1 MKNNVS
7 LIYNLC
13 LLVGDS
19 LALVAAFTA
28 AYILR
33 VKLAVGLNIAPL
45 GPTSGKTFIGVF
57 LLVLPFW
64 LLIFALLGLYN
75 HSIYEKRFVE
85 FGRLLVGS
93 FIGLLFVIFWNFIAT
108 EPIFPARLVPI
119 YGFAFGFVLLV
130 IFRNV
135 ARFVRSRLFSFEIGL
150 TKVLLVGNTR
160 VTQELLNWLA
170 DSRKS
175 GYRVVGVVGGRLG
188 IGSNHHVPLYR
199 GFDEFLKAQGSK
211 TELHGIIQTELYAD
225 EGRNAKILA
234 YAQENHISYRF
245 VPGNTELFVGNI
257 EVELF
262 RSSIPVL
269 HVHHTALFGW
279 GRVVKR
285 MFDLIAGGLA
295 LTIASPIMIILALI
309 IKITEPR
316 SPILFKPRRTG
327 RYGHNTA
334 IYKFRSMKQDYSD
347 MSPEEGFTKM
357 GKPELIKAYRNNGD
371 QLEND
376 PRVTAIGRLM
386 RRTSL
391 DELPQLINIVR
402 GDISL
407 VGPRALDPFELDQYS
422 KKNLILAVKTGLT
435 GLAQVSGRRDISF
448 EQRRKLDLYY
458 VQNWSFWMDLVILVK
473 TVRVVLGGR
482 GTN

>member
-13 LLVGDS
+13 LLAGDS

-28 AYILR
+28 AYVLR

-45 GPTSGKTFIGVF
+45 GPTSGKTFIGIF

-93 FIGLLFVIFWNFIAT
+93 FIGLLFVIFWNYYIADK
-108 EPIFPARLVPI
+108 PIFPARLVPI
-119 YGFAFGFVLLV
+119 YGFVFGFILLV
-130 IFRNV
+130 IIRNA
-135 ARFVRSRLFSFEIGL
+135 ARFVRGRLFSFNIGL
-150 TKVLLVGNTR
+150 TRVLLVGNTR
-160 VTQELLNWLA
+160 VTHELLEWLG
-170 DSRKS
+170 DSRRS
-175 GYRVVGVVGGRLG
+175 GYQVLGVVGGKLG
-188 IGSNHHVPLYR
+188 VGDNSTVPLYR
-199 GFDEFLKAQGSK
+199 SFDTFLAATGNAD
-211 TELHGIIQTELYAD
+211 LHGIIQTELYA
-225 EGRNAKILA
+225 EEERNAKILT
-234 YAQENHISYRF
+234 YAQEHHISYRF

-262 RSSIPVL
+262 RNSVPVL

-285 MFDLIAGGLA
+285 IFDLLAGGLA
-295 LTIASPIMIILALI
+295 LLIASPFMIILALI

-316 SPILFKPRRTG
+316 APILFKPRRTG
-327 RYGHNTA
+327 RYGHNIP
-334 IYKFRSMKQDYSD
+334 IYKFRSMYQAYND
-347 MSPEEGFTKM
+347 MSPEEGFVKM
-357 GKPELIKAYRNNGD
+357 GKPELTAEYRRNGD
-371 QLEND
+371 QLPND
-376 PRVTAIGRLM
+376 PRVTAIGRFM
-386 RRTSL
+386 RKLSL
-391 DELPQLINIVR
+391 DELPQLINIVK

-448 EQRRKLDLYY
+448 EERRKLDLYY
-458 VQNWSFWMDLVILVK
+458 VQNWSFWMDLTILVK
-473 TVRVVLGGR
+473 TIRVVLGGR